1 MNYKYSG
8 ILKDASLSLA
18 LTLFI
23 AIDFM
28 PCEKLCNG
36 SGEYMTVKRAVAAAE
51 HKPLTS
57 ALRTFMVRR
66 KYQNY

>member
-1 MNYKYSG
+1 MKLCP
-8 ILKDASLSLA
+8 ILA

-36 SGEYMTVKRAVAAAE
+36 SGEYMTLKGAAAIFKHISSYTHYDLSVKDFHE
-51 HKPLTS
+51 QMIK
-57 ALRTFMVRR
+57 F
-66 KYQNY
+66 

>member
-1 MNYKYSG
+1 MKLCP
-8 ILKDASLSLA
+8 ILT

-36 SGEYMTVKRAVAAAE
+36 SGEYMTLKQAAAIFK
-51 HKPLTS
+51 HISRYTHYDLSDKGFHRQS
-57 ALRTFMVRR
+57 
-66 KYQNY
+66 KW